1 MRGPWASRLVKHP
14 TLGLSLGHDV
24 VVPEFE
30 PHVRLR
36 ADGTEPAWNFV
47 SLKIKKLTKSVL
59 NG

>member
-1 MRGPWASRLVKHP
+1 MSRLVKHP
-14 TLGLSLGHDV
+14 TLGLSLGHDL

-47 SLKIKKLTKSVL
+47 SLKIKKLKKSML